1 MQAKIVGIVLCFI
14 ETVMVSLASGEVLFY
29 DGCSTVSSNW
39 STADCTLE
47 SDGETL
53 RQQTTA
59 VSSSATLNFGFTA
72 PVDEMTM
79 VFDFKVHNP
88 GELVA
93 AYPYSPGEGVRIVPW
108 WRAYASFDNTG
119 FQDIKPDTWYSIAI
133 YNYGTYGYQAMWI
146 AEGKQANLWNASR
159 AYQISAWTW
168 TGSNRAI
175 FYAYA
180 NEWVDTRT
188 VADWEFDNIR
198 VNRGLDLTGKNPVSV
213 ATPVFTPDDV
223 VISGP
228 TLITVTTTTE
238 GAKIYYTTDGTTPA
252 TSPTSSTFLYTG
264 AVTVNPGNTLKAIAV
279 KAGQENSDVTSVSY
293 VAPLTPIDNVTWTFS
308 NVQVQDG
315 GSAFWVSASPISTAG
330 TQYDYTYTITKIEA
344 SMTTLSWINVTN
356 FFDSS
361 YLSGSGTKESSV
373 PFDVMNQTMAG
384 SSGSYG
390 ASADVHVYVDA
401 GGYLHVDV
409 TNFDLN
415 FLTYK
420 YVRISGSVTATA
432 SVVQT
437 STSSPMLVV
446 LPSTVNVSA
455 GAGTTSF
462 TVNNSGN
469 GTMPWSAWV
478 SEGSDWLSIT
488 SGASGSNSGT
498 ISVSFA
504 ANTVTES
511 RIAKIQVTA
520 AGATGSPK
528 EITIV
533 QAAATVV
540 RTLGDANGDSKVDV
554 GDLGI
559 LAANYGGTGKTWAQ
573 GDFNGDGKVDVG
585 DLGILAANYG
595 TGSSSASDF
604 DADYAKVFGA
614 ADSMSSEDSA
624 DESDSSICSSL
635 GLSLVAGLAMMGLM
649 MVKLE
654 E

>member
-1 MQAKIVGIVLCFI
+1 
-14 ETVMVSLASGEVLFY
+14 
-29 DGCSTVSSNW
+29 
-39 STADCTLE
+39 
-47 SDGETL
+47 
-53 RQQTTA
+53 
-59 VSSSATLNFGFTA
+59 
-72 PVDEMTM
+72 
-79 VFDFKVHNP
+79 
-88 GELVA
+88 
-93 AYPYSPGEGVRIVPW
+93 
-108 WRAYASFDNTG
+108 
-119 FQDIKPDTWYSIAI
+119 
-133 YNYGTYGYQAMWI
+133 
-146 AEGKQANLWNASR
+146 
-159 AYQISAWTW
+159 
-168 TGSNRAI
+168 
-175 FYAYA
+175 
-180 NEWVDTRT
+180 
-188 VADWEFDNIR
+188 
-198 VNRGLDLTGKNPVSV
+198 
-213 ATPVFTPDDV
+213 
-223 VISGP
+223 
-228 TLITVTTTTE
+228 
-238 GAKIYYTTDGTTPA
+238 
-252 TSPTSSTFLYTG
+252 
-264 AVTVNPGNTLKAIAV
+264 
-279 KAGQENSDVTSVSY
+279 
-293 VAPLTPIDNVTWTFS
+293 
-308 NVQVQDG
+308 
-315 GSAFWVSASPISTAG
+315 
-330 TQYDYTYTITKIEA
+330 
-344 SMTTLSWINVTN
+344 MTTLSWINVTN